1 VFAELL
7 LFPSKGA
14 RMKKLWIY
22 LPWAVLSMLAPVCNI
37 HAAEEPATE
46 QQQELTAEQQQYL
59 ERIGS
64 LWESVER
71 KTGDVQ
77 LPGDIATLKLGDKF
91 YYLSPADTEKVLVD
105 IWGNPPGG
113 KTYGM
118 LFPAGSTPFNDS
130 WAVTIEYEEEGYVSD
145 ADAADIDYAEMLGQM
160 KKDTKEYSKERLQQG
175 YEAVELIG
183 WAANPHYDA
192 NSKKLYWA
200 KELKFGDQEQHSLNY
215 NIRVLGRKGVL
226 VMNFIAGMNQLAEV
240 DANVEPVLALA
251 EFNQGFRYQDF
262 NPDLD
267 KVAAYGIG
275 ALVAGKI
282 LAKTGL
288 IAIALLALKKF
299 WIFLILGI
307 GAAFRALFRGK
318 KSTAV
323 NE

>member
-1 VFAELL
+1 
-7 LFPSKGA
+7 
-14 RMKKLWIY
+14 MKKLWMY
-22 LPWAVLSMLAPVCNI
+22 LLWAVLSMSAPVCNI

-46 QQQELTAEQQQYL
+46 QQQELTAEQQQYI
-59 ERIGS
+59 ERVRS
-64 LWESVER
+64 VWESVEP

-91 YYLSPADTEKVLVD
+91 YYLSPADAEKVLVD

-118 LFPAGSTPFNDS
+118 LFLAGSTPFDENS
-130 WAVTIEYEEEGYVSD
+130 WAVTIDYEEEGYVSD
-145 ADAADIDYAEMLGQM
+145 ADAADLDYAEMLEQM
-160 KKDTKEYSKERLQQG
+160 QQDTKEYNKERLQQG

-183 WAANPHYDA
+183 WAAQPHYDSV
-192 NSKKLYWA
+192 SKKLYWA
-200 KELKFGDQEQHSLNY
+200 KELKFGDNEQHTLNY

-226 VMNFIAGMNQLAEV
+226 IMNFIAGIQQLAEI
-240 DANVEPVLALA
+240 DSNVEPVLAMA

-275 ALVAGKI
+275 ALVAGKV

-288 IAIALLALKKF
+288 IAMALLALKKF
-299 WIFLILGI
+299 WIFIILGL
-307 GAAFRALFRGK
+307 GAAFKALFRGK
-318 KSTAV
+318 KPEPVS
-323 NE
+323 E